1 MPTLMNVLI
10 SLIVS
15 LVITMVY
22 IGCSEKNDTDRRT
35 KLFAIA
41 ITSFVLSF
49 IAQALLFGAETYSFE
64 GGADRE
70 LGTMLQNID
79 VDNEV
84 PF

>member
-1 MPTLMNVLI
+1 MNVLI
-10 SLIVS
+10 SLVVS

-22 IGCSEKNDTDRRT
+22 VGCSETNEQDRRT

-49 IAQALLFGAETYSFE
+49 IAQALFFGAETYSFE

-70 LGTMLQNID
+70 LGTMLKNID
-79 VDNEV
+79 VETEV

>member
-1 MPTLMNVLI
+1 MQTLMNIVI
-10 SLIVS
+10 SLVVS
-15 LVITMVY
+15 FVITIIY
-22 IGCSEKNDTDRRT
+22 IGCSEKNEQDRRT

-41 ITSFVLSF
+41 ITSFVISF
-49 IAQALLFGAETYSFE
+49 IAQALVFGTEAYSFE

-79 VDNEV
+79 SGTEV